1 MRSSKY
7 LLLFCGL
14 ILVASCAMTRNS
26 GDTGMAGSQYS
37 FEKILP
43 YPQDVTW
50 SAILD
55 IVNDRM
61 WRAENINEP
70 NGRILI
76 AGFGI
81 DGGKDMCECATDGAG
96 PFDDHKARLDI
107 KVGYVTANGTKV
119 SIATAIDAH
128 DGSGRYSKRV
138 TCSSTG
144 KLEQDFVAAI
154 DSVIAGRQMTE

>member
-1 MRSSKY
+1 MRSLK
-7 LLLFCGL
+7 LLLLLGGL
-14 ILVASCAMTRNS
+14 ILVASCVTTRDGGNS
-26 GDTGMAGSQYS
+26 GKADAEYA
-37 FEKILP
+37 FEKIVP

-55 IVNDRM
+55 LVNDRM

-70 NGRILI
+70 NGRISI
-76 AGFGI
+76 AAFGV
-81 DGGKDMCECATDGAG
+81 DGGDDVCNCKADGGG

-119 SIATAIDAH
+119 AIATAIDAH

-154 DSVIAGRQMTE
+154 DSVIASRRMAE